1 MRRIVVIFAIIT
13 LAMVNCNKDE
23 QPVIKFNPTDIIIS
37 QMGSEMRLSVN
48 GPFTG
53 YYIFSGE
60 TSRLNFTGKNY
71 YVFLVPKDEMEE
83 LANNLSDTIIFQW
96 EFTTEVF
103 PYPEDDCK
111 LRVDRSG
118 YGDFMCSI
126 GKGNSAS
133 SIIKALSKSLTGD
146 PKNAFEEIAMLFSD

>member
-1 MRRIVVIFAIIT
+1 MKRIVIIFAIIT
-13 LAMVNCNKDE
+13 LATANCKKEE
-23 QPVIKFNPTDIIIS
+23 QPEIIFNPTDIIIS
-37 QMGSEMRLSVN
+37 QMGPEMRLSIN

-53 YYIFSGE
+53 NYIFSGDS
-60 TSRLNFTGKNY
+60 SRLNFTGGNY
-71 YVFLVPKDEMEE
+71 YVFLVPRNEMEE
-83 LANNLSDTIIFQW
+83 LTNNLSDTIIFKW
-96 EFTTEVF
+96 EFTTAVF

-133 SIIKALSKSLTGD
+133 KIIKALSKSLTGD
-146 PKNAFEEIAMLFSD
+146 PKNAFEDIAMLLSD